1 VDKRSFLALVLCL
14 FIFLG
19 WMWLSPKIWPP
30 PPPTATPK
38 KADPTVQAPKPPAT
52 PEPVKPESVKP
63 EPVKP
68 PVEAASYPEKPPIP
82 LSSRY
87 LDVVLTNRG
96 AGLEGVTLQYPR
108 ERDEVKD
115 PETLKK
121 NQVPVLQAFDPKIPH
136 LAIRQV
142 GGPDAIESLPW
153 EIVEQKPDH
162 VEFRYRL
169 RNGVEITKLLVL
181 NPDRHSIQMTLLLAN
196 KNPAPAGKTEPEDV
210 ELQLELVAV
219 NGLDPDSLY
228 RYEQYLMGVA
238 SVDQKLQLKSLSE
251 LQKGEDKLAQAL
263 KMADGPDKQNEVKEI
278 QDKYFRITTGRKEW
292 FGVKNRFFTA
302 VVWPDSS
309 GLDALDYY
317 EFRLSSPAVMAAKT
331 MGGRPNITATAR
343 TKTLR
348 IGPAPKVMQFTVQT
362 APLEEKA
369 LQDIPGLDALSKY
382 IGGCFLAFIIQPASI
397 VILAILKF
405 LGSTVLHNMGFGI
418 IVTTLMIRLCLF
430 PLSLKSQRNAL
441 AMQQLAPK
449 IQALKERYKDDQQKY
464 GVEQMRLF
472 KENKVNPVAGCLPV
486 FIQMPIFIG
495 MYSVF
500 EMAIDL
506 RHAGFLGWIHDLSQP
521 DRLFGPWKP
530 VEIPLLITTLSI
542 EAFNVLPI
550 LMTITWFLQ
559 AYFTPRSPDPQ
570 MAQQQKM
577 MMWMPIIFGLT
588 CYGLASGLSLYFL
601 ANSLLSMGE
610 QKIIKKY
617 ILKIDKDGKPLAQ
630 APGRD

>member
-1 VDKRSFLALVLCL
+1 VDKRSLLALVLCL

-19 WMWLSPKIWPP
+19 WMFLSPKLFPP
-30 PPPTATPK
+30 APP
-38 KADPTVQAPKPPAT
+38 APKPAPTAQPPKPSTPAEAT
-52 PEPVKPESVKP
+52 KTEPAKI
-63 EPVKP
+63 EPAKTVT
-68 PVEAASYPEKPPIP
+68 EGATYPEKPPVP
-82 LSSRY
+82 LTSKY
-87 LDVVLTNRG
+87 LDAVLTNKG
-96 AGLEGVTLQYPR
+96 AGLEGVTVQHPKPR
-108 ERDEVKD
+108 EKVK
-115 PETLKK
+115 EGEEKKK
-121 NQVPVLQAFDPKIPH
+121 NTVPVLHPYDPKIPH

-153 EIVEQKPDH
+153 EVVEQKPDR
-162 VEFRYRL
+162 VEYRYRL
-169 RNGVEITKLLVL
+169 RNGVEINKVLVL
-181 NPDRHSIQMTLLLAN
+181 NADHSMTMTLILAN
-196 KNPAPAGKTEPEDV
+196 KNPAPSGKSEPDDV
-210 ELQLELVAV
+210 ELQLDLLAV
-219 NGLDPDSLY
+219 NGLHPDSIY

-238 SVDQKLQLKSLSE
+238 SVGGELQLKHLSE
-251 LQKGEDKLAQAL
+251 LQKGEEKLAEAQRMPEGA
-263 KMADGPDKQNEVKEI
+263 DKQAEI
-278 QDKYFRITTGRKEW
+278 KSIMDKYFRISSGRREW

-302 VVWPDSS
+302 AVMPDNA

-317 EFRLSSPAVMAAKT
+317 EFRLSSPVVKEA
-331 MGGRPNITATAR
+331 MGGHPNISAFAR
-343 TKTLR
+343 TKSLR
-348 IGPAPKVMQFTVQT
+348 IGKAPTIMQFTIVA
-362 APLEEKA
+362 APLEEEA
-369 LQDIPGLDALSKY
+369 LQPIPGLKVLASYL
-382 IGGCFLAFIIQPASI
+382 GGCFLPFIKQAAAA
-397 VILAILKF
+397 ILAVLKF
-405 LGSTVLHNMGFGI
+405 VGHLIGNMGFGI
-418 IVTTLMIRLCLF
+418 IATTLLIRLCLF

-500 EMAIDL
+500 EMSIDL
-506 RHAGFLGWIHDLSQP
+506 RQAPFIAWITDLSQP

-530 VEIPLLITTLSI
+530 FEIPLLITTLSI

-601 ANSLLSMGE
+601 TNSLLSMGE

-630 APGRD
+630 AEGKESR